1 MKIYLELA
9 HSKLMKNISIIYIG
23 SFCLILSLLSFF
35 NIIYS
40 YYFNLYLNID
50 AYIYTLFISLFIG
63 CIILFKKKNELK
75 ISIYHKIIT
84 VLLGYLFLP
93 ILIALPYYLSIYNI
107 SFLDCYFEAISGFTS
122 TGFSIFNN
130 IKHLDQSLIIWRS
143 TSQWVGGIYFLFS
156 IILLID
162 IFDTTIKK
170 SFTEF
175 ISFNFLET
183 LKQYF
188 KILIIYTLLTLLIF
202 LILSLINLRVFDSFN
217 LSLSIISSGGFLPVD
232 QLDSLFDTDL
242 KRLFFTL
249 SMLISFFSLFLLFN
263 LFFLKFKKPK
273 FFIEDFYLTVFLTF
287 LIIIFFVFL
296 NYNRN
301 FIITLTSIVT
311 SISNIGFSF
320 QTDNSNL
327 NFIYIILVII
337 GGSLFSTSSGLRFF
351 KVYNLIKFSLNDLL
365 SHSKPNHIYT
375 NKIIFS
381 DNFIDQ
387 SEINKYF
394 LSVIIF
400 LLSLTLVCSLLTILD
415 INFETAFKLSI
426 LTLMNTVNSSAYG
439 LQDFNFYTL
448 GFYSKIVL
456 IFFMIIG
463 RVELITLLIL
473 LKKFLFK
480 N

>member
-1 MKIYLELA
+1 
-9 HSKLMKNISIIYIG
+9 MKNVPIIYIG
-23 SFCLILSLLSFF
+23 SFCLILSLFSFF

-50 AYIYTLFISLFIG
+50 AYIYTLFISLLIG
-63 CIILFKKKNELK
+63 CILLFKRRSKFK
-75 ISIYHKIIT
+75 ITIYHKILT
-84 VLLGYLFLP
+84 VLIGYFFLP
-93 ILIALPYYLSIYNI
+93 IIIALPYYLSIYNI

-162 IFDTTIKK
+162 IFDTTLKK
-170 SFTEF
+170 TFTEF
-175 ISFNFLET
+175 ISLNFLET

-188 KILIIYTLLTLLIF
+188 KILIIYSALTLSIF
-202 LILSLINLRVFDSFN
+202 MILSLINLRVFDSFN
-217 LSLSIISSGGFLPVD
+217 LSLSIISSGGFLPVN
-232 QLDSLFDTDL
+232 QIDSLFKTDFE
-242 KRLFFTL
+242 RLCFTL
-249 SMLISFFSLFLLFN
+249 TMLISFFSLFLLFN
-263 LFFLKFKKPK
+263 LFFLKSKKSK
-273 FFIEDFYLTVFLTF
+273 FFIEDFYLIIF
-287 LIIIFFVFL
+287 LIILVLIFFVFL
-296 NYNRN
+296 NYDRN
-301 FIITLTSIVT
+301 FITTFTSIVT
-311 SISNIGFSF
+311 SISNIGFTF
-320 QTDNSNL
+320 QSNNSNL
-327 NFIYIILVII
+327 YFIYIILVII
-337 GGSLFSTSSGLRFF
+337 GGSLFSTSSGLRLF
-351 KVYNLIKFSLNDLL
+351 KIYNLIKFSLNDLL

-381 DNFIDQ
+381 DNYIDQ

-394 LSVIIF
+394 FSVIIF
-400 LLSLTLVCSLLTILD
+400 ILSLILICSLLTIFN

-463 RVELITLLIL
+463 RVELIALLIL

>member
-9 HSKLMKNISIIYIG
+9 HSKLMKNVSIIYIG

-50 AYIYTLFISLFIG
+50 AYIYTLFLSLLAG
-63 CIILFKKKNELK
+63 CIIFFRKNNEFK
-75 ISIYHKIIT
+75 ITIYQKIIT
-84 VLLGYLFLP
+84 VLIGYLFLP
-93 ILIALPYYLSIYNI
+93 GIIAIPYYLSIYNI

-175 ISFNFLET
+175 ISFNFVET

-188 KILIIYTLLTLLIF
+188 KILTIYTSLTMLIF
-202 LILSLINLRVFDSFN
+202 LILSLINLRIFDSFN

-232 QLDSLFDTDL
+232 QLDSLFDNDL
-242 KRLFFTL
+242 KRLSFALT
-249 SMLISFFSLFLLFN
+249 MLISFFSLFLLFN
-263 LFFLKFKKPK
+263 LFFLKLKKPK
-273 FFIEDFYLTVFLTF
+273 FFIEDFYLMIFLLI

-296 NYNRN
+296 NYDRN
-301 FIITLTSIVT
+301 FVITLTSIVT
-311 SISNIGFSF
+311 SVSNIGFTF
-320 QTDNSNL
+320 HTDNSNL
-327 NFIYIILVII
+327 YFIYLILVII
-337 GGSLFSTSSGLRFF
+337 GGSLFSTSSGLRLF
-351 KVYNLIKFSLNDLL
+351 KIYNLIKFSLNDLL

-381 DNFIDQ
+381 DNFVDQ

-400 LLSLTLVCSLLTILD
+400 LISLALVCSMLTILNID
-415 INFETAFKLSI
+415 FETAFKLSI
-426 LTLMNTVNSSAYG
+426 LTLMNTVNSAAYG

-448 GFYSKIVL
+448 GFYSKFVL

-473 LKKFLFK
+473 IKKFLFK

>member
-1 MKIYLELA
+1 
-9 HSKLMKNISIIYIG
+9 MKNVSIIYIG
-23 SFCLILSLLSFF
+23 SFCLILSLFSFF

-50 AYIYTLFISLFIG
+50 AYIYTLFISLLIG
-63 CIILFKKKNELK
+63 CILLFKRRSKFK
-75 ISIYHKIIT
+75 ITIYHKILT
-84 VLLGYLFLP
+84 VLIGYFFLP
-93 ILIALPYYLSIYNI
+93 IIIALPYYLSIYNI

-162 IFDTTIKK
+162 IFDTTLKK
-170 SFTEF
+170 TFTEF
-175 ISFNFLET
+175 ISLNFLET

-188 KILIIYTLLTLLIF
+188 KILIIYSALTLSIF
-202 LILSLINLRVFDSFN
+202 MILSLINLRVFDSFN
-217 LSLSIISSGGFLPVD
+217 LSLSIISSGGFLPVN
-232 QLDSLFDTDL
+232 QIDSLFKTDFE
-242 KRLFFTL
+242 RLCFTL
-249 SMLISFFSLFLLFN
+249 TMLISFFSLFLLFN
-263 LFFLKFKKPK
+263 LFFLKSKKSK
-273 FFIEDFYLTVFLTF
+273 FFIEDFYLIIF
-287 LIIIFFVFL
+287 LIILVLIFFVFL
-296 NYNRN
+296 NYDRN
-301 FIITLTSIVT
+301 FITTFTSIVT
-311 SISNIGFSF
+311 SISNIGFTF
-320 QTDNSNL
+320 QSNNSNL
-327 NFIYIILVII
+327 YFIYIILVII
-337 GGSLFSTSSGLRFF
+337 GGSLFSTSSGLRLF
-351 KVYNLIKFSLNDLL
+351 KIYNLIKFSLNDLL

-381 DNFIDQ
+381 DNYIDQ

-394 LSVIIF
+394 FSVIIF
-400 LLSLTLVCSLLTILD
+400 ILSLILICSLLTIFN

-463 RVELITLLIL
+463 RVELIALLIL

>member
-1 MKIYLELA
+1 
-9 HSKLMKNISIIYIG
+9 MKNISIIYIG

-232 QLDSLFDTDL
+232 QLDSLFDTD
-242 KRLFFTL
+242 
-249 SMLISFFSLFLLFN
+249 
-263 LFFLKFKKPK
+263 
-273 FFIEDFYLTVFLTF
+273 
-287 LIIIFFVFL
+287 
-296 NYNRN
+296 
-301 FIITLTSIVT
+301 
-311 SISNIGFSF
+311 
-320 QTDNSNL
+320 
-327 NFIYIILVII
+327 
-337 GGSLFSTSSGLRFF
+337 
-351 KVYNLIKFSLNDLL
+351 
-365 SHSKPNHIYT
+365 
-375 NKIIFS
+375 
-381 DNFIDQ
+381 
-387 SEINKYF
+387 
-394 LSVIIF
+394 
-400 LLSLTLVCSLLTILD
+400 
-415 INFETAFKLSI
+415 
-426 LTLMNTVNSSAYG
+426 
-439 LQDFNFYTL
+439 
-448 GFYSKIVL
+448 
-456 IFFMIIG
+456 
-463 RVELITLLIL
+463 
-473 LKKFLFK
+473 
-480 N
+480 

>member
-1 MKIYLELA
+1 
-9 HSKLMKNISIIYIG
+9 MKNVPIIYIG
-23 SFCLILSLLSFF
+23 SFCLILSLFSFF

-50 AYIYTLFISLFIG
+50 AYIYTLFISLLIG
-63 CIILFKKKNELK
+63 CILLFKRRSKFK
-75 ISIYHKIIT
+75 ITIYHKILT
-84 VLLGYLFLP
+84 VLIGYFFLP
-93 ILIALPYYLSIYNI
+93 IIIALPYYLSIYNI

-162 IFDTTIKK
+162 IFDTTLKK
-170 SFTEF
+170 TFTEF

-188 KILIIYTLLTLLIF
+188 KILIIYSALTLSIF
-202 LILSLINLRVFDSFN
+202 MILSLINLRVFDSFN
-217 LSLSIISSGGFLPVD
+217 LSLSIISSGGFLPVN
-232 QLDSLFDTDL
+232 QIDSLFKTDFE
-242 KRLFFTL
+242 RLCFTL
-249 SMLISFFSLFLLFN
+249 TMLISFFSLFLLFN
-263 LFFLKFKKPK
+263 LFFLKSKKSK
-273 FFIEDFYLTVFLTF
+273 FFIEDFYLIIF
-287 LIIIFFVFL
+287 LIILVLIFFVFL
-296 NYNRN
+296 NYDRN
-301 FIITLTSIVT
+301 FITTFTSIVT
-311 SISNIGFSF
+311 SISNIGFTF
-320 QTDNSNL
+320 QSNNSNL
-327 NFIYIILVII
+327 YFIYIILVII
-337 GGSLFSTSSGLRFF
+337 GGSLFSTSSGLRLF
-351 KVYNLIKFSLNDLL
+351 KIYNLIKFSLNDLL

-381 DNFIDQ
+381 DNYIDQ

-394 LSVIIF
+394 FSVIIF
-400 LLSLTLVCSLLTILD
+400 ILSLILICSLLTIFN

-463 RVELITLLIL
+463 RVELIALLIL

>member
-1 MKIYLELA
+1 
-9 HSKLMKNISIIYIG
+9 MKNLNHIY
-23 SFCLILSLLSFF
+23 
-35 NIIYS
+35 
-40 YYFNLYLNID
+40 
-50 AYIYTLFISLFIG
+50 
-63 CIILFKKKNELK
+63 NED
-75 ISIYHKIIT
+75 SN
-84 VLLGYLFLP
+84 P
-93 ILIALPYYLSIYNI
+93 ILQK
-107 SFLDCYFEAISGFTS
+107 D
-122 TGFSIFNN
+122 
-130 IKHLDQSLIIWRS
+130 
-143 TSQWVGGIYFLFS
+143 
-156 IILLID
+156 
-162 IFDTTIKK
+162 
-170 SFTEF
+170 
-175 ISFNFLET
+175 
-183 LKQYF
+183 
-188 KILIIYTLLTLLIF
+188 LLIF

-232 QLDSLFDTDL
+232 KLDSLFDTDL

-273 FFIEDFYLTVFLTF
+273 FFIEDFYLMVFLTF

-400 LLSLTLVCSLLTILD
+400 LLSLTFACSLLTILD

-448 GFYSKIVL
+448 G
-456 IFFMIIG
+456 
-463 RVELITLLIL
+463 
-473 LKKFLFK
+473 LF
-480 N
+480 